1 MRAYVT
7 LSEVSRL
14 TGRDVR
20 SIRRQFA
27 AIEPAAI
34 LLAGSGVIALFDV
47 GIAEHLTKTRMR
59 PIQLEIQHTT
69 GKENGR

>member
-1 MRAYVT
+1 MRAFVT
-7 LSEVSRL
+7 LNEISRL
-14 TGRDVR
+14 TNRDIRAVR
-20 SIRRQFA
+20 REFA

-59 PIQLEIQHTT
+59 PIQVRLQH
-69 GKENGR
+69 GKANGR

>member
-7 LSEVSRL
+7 LNEISRL
-14 TGRDVR
+14 TNRDVR

-27 AIEPAAI
+27 EVEPAAI
-34 LLAGSGVIALFDV
+34 LLAGSGVVALFDV

-59 PIQLEIQHTT
+59 PIQVQLQHTT
-69 GKENGR
+69 GKKS